1 MEERDRYCE
10 DTRGVGIGQD
20 ISVKENKDKIIS
32 EIEAS
37 DDNHR
42 GNEKTTLKKEKR
54 GQPHGSREG
63 RTILRKDERVINNS
77 CNF

>member
-1 MEERDRYCE
+1 MEGRYRYCE
-10 DTRGVGIGQD
+10 DTWCEGQGQD

-37 DDNHR
+37 DDIHG

-54 GQPHGSREG
+54 GQAHGSREG
-63 RTILRKDERVINNS
+63 RTILRKDERV
-77 CNF
+77 